1 MHTYSKNNKMI
12 KMDIQLNTSR
22 QHDIPV
28 PIRDYEVLKK
38 PCI

>member
-1 MHTYSKNNKMI
+1 MI
-12 KMDIQLNTSR
+12 KMDIQLNTSK

-28 PIRDYEVLKK
+28 PIKISDHEVLKK